1 MFHPSHLSHLRL
13 ADPSNYY
20 TPVFPLAPDVQL
32 LVPVGETNYTVY
44 LRAYNAVNNTLSAKS
59 KEYVVSSPDTFDPED
74 LCPDDVPS
82 VAVGDS
88 ENEKSNEKGQSRGGS
103 NDTVKVTVN
112 VTVNVEASVIP
123 GIIQVWSVGKR

>member
-1 MFHPSHLSHLRL
+1 MSHPSHLSHLRL
-13 ADPSNYY
+13 ADPPNYC
-20 TPVFPLAPDVQL
+20 TPVSPLAPNVQL
-32 LVPVGETNYTVY
+32 LVPVGESNYTVY

-74 LCPDDVPS
+74 LCPDDIPS
-82 VAVGDS
+82 VAVGGS
-88 ENEKSNEKGQSRGGS
+88 ESEKANEKGRSRGGS
-103 NDTVKVTVN
+103 NNTVNVAIN